1 VRGGE
6 LGVKRIFYHPGLLA
20 GAVAVVQ
27 HNFGV
32 LGNHFSEVAEDLTR
46 TLRALGPAAG
56 GRPHLDGAFSPP
68 EAVSP
73 GGARGPAFFRY
84 TEETLVIF

>member
-1 VRGGE
+1 M
-6 LGVKRIFYHPGLLA
+6 KRIFYHPGLLA

-56 GRPHLDGAFSPP
+56 GRPHLDGAFSAP
-68 EAVSP
+68 EAVSLGG
-73 GGARGPAFFRY
+73 GGARGLAFFRY

>member
-1 VRGGE
+1 
-6 LGVKRIFYHPGLLA
+6 VKRIFYHPGLLA

-56 GRPHLDGAFSPP
+56 GRPHLDGAFRRRRPCP
-68 EAVSP
+68 R